1 MMMVVLFV
9 AVDRPDSSFPK
20 KVIMRRLLLL

>member
-1 MMMVVLFV
+1 MMTVVLFV

-20 KVIMRRLLLL
+20 KVIMHKLLWL